1 LPGIL
6 LDTHVLYWL
15 VSGAE
20 QLSDE
25 ALLIIGE
32 NQQAGTLFVSPITA
46 WELSIAAR
54 KPAHR
59 NPPDLG
65 VSSPPSRWFSAAVAA
80 TASTII
86 PIKQRIAIEAAEVV
100 TATGHKDPGD
110 CYLIATARVRS
121 IPIMTTDEVM
131 IGLAE
136 TNYLQVVEC

>member
-25 ALLIIGE
+25 PLLIIGE
-32 NQQAGTLFVSPITA
+32 NQQAGTLFISPITA

-65 VSSPPSRWFSAAVAA
+65 VSSPSRWFSAAVAA

>member
-1 LPGIL
+1 MPGIL

-32 NQQAGTLFVSPITA
+32 NQQAGTLFISPITA

-65 VSSPPSRWFSAAVAA
+65 VSSPSRWFSAAVAA